1 MPLCL
6 NQPAW
11 IQASATKTPGYS
23 VGGIIIPG
31 LHLKAPSPAVLV
43 RARLEKR
50 VCPVGG
56 SAVPLERGPDI
67 LIGGTFGAGEISRA
81 AQSASPWV
89 TEDGLPALGR
99 DALLGPRHGSERPG
113 PGTTHLKGHRC

>member
-1 MPLCL
+1 M
-6 NQPAW
+6 
-11 IQASATKTPGYS
+11 GD
-23 VGGIIIPG
+23 IIIPG
-31 LHLKAPSPAVLV
+31 VQLKAPRPTVLA

-56 SAVPLERGPDI
+56 SAVRLESGPDI
-67 LIGGTFGAGEISRA
+67 LIGGTFGAREISRA

-99 DALLGPRHGSERPG
+99 DALLGPRQR
-113 PGTTHLKGHRC
+113 L